1 MHAKKRDFQ
10 TNGKREREIN
20 GLQIGDLSPRG
31 VRQAREYQIW
41 ENEYHSES

>member
-1 MHAKKRDFQ
+1 MHAKKEFP
-10 TNGKREREIN
+10 NKWKRERELN

-41 ENEYHSES
+41 ENEYHSET